1 LLEAGL
7 NAPQTS
13 SMGRLFDGVASLLG
27 VRHTVNYEAQA
38 AIELEAAVDP
48 AEGGTYAF
56 AIGPEGVDATPVI
69 RQIVKDLRA
78 GLSLGR
84 IAGRFHNGVA
94 NMVLAV
100 CQQIRE
106 QDGLNCVALSG
117 GVWQNMV
124 LLQRA
129 ADRLRAAGFDLLL
142 HRQVPANDGGLALG
156 QAAIAA
162 WRLNHDTTSDTSGRA
177 SAADS
182 ARPSPVPADGE
193 DQDGGL

>member
-1 LLEAGL
+1 
-7 NAPQTS
+7 
-13 SMGRLFDGVASLLG
+13 MGRLFDGVGSLLG

-38 AIELEAAVDP
+38 AIELEAAVDL
-48 AEGGTYAF
+48 AEGGAYAF
-56 AIGPEGVDATPVI
+56 SIGPEGVDAAPVI

-84 IAGRFHNGVA
+84 MAGRFHNGVA
-94 NMVLAV
+94 DMVLAV

-124 LLQRA
+124 LLQRVTE
-129 ADRLRAAGFDLLL
+129 RLRAAGFDLLL

-162 WRLNHDTTSDTSGRA
+162 WRLNHEADLGPSGGA
-177 SAADS
+177 STAAS
-182 ARPSPVPADGE
+182 GSISPAPAEGE
-193 DQDGGL
+193 VVDGGL